1 MKTSLVRAIRSVA
14 LASALLTVGAASA
27 FAQAAAPAPANSPVT
42 AVSILHLN
50 IANLDKSLAFYRDLL
65 GMEVTAAPAAPA
77 ANPGLVSEPGAKM
90 RRAILKVPG
99 GTFSMELVE
108 WSGTPVKPVQA
119 RIQDPG
125 AVMIAM
131 GVRDLDAKL
140 AAVRKMP
147 GLKVLSHNQEP
158 FVNTGRDGAKNRA
171 VMIRD
176 EDGIV
181 VEFTDTTNVSPN
193 AWPGAITNVGIFFT
207 ANDLEQT
214 VRFYNS
220 AFGLAIPTPMPA
232 GPTTERVKALFDNQG
247 LATMRTA
254 RVAFPGTDFAV
265 TFQEFAVAGRK
276 PARHRV
282 QDPGGPIVLVTV
294 KAMAP
299 VLDAIKA
306 NGGILG
312 DGETSV
318 AVPADARG
326 AWTRDPNGVLLR
338 IGLPPQPRAG
348 GPAPTTNQ

>member
-1 MKTSLVRAIRSVA
+1 MQQSFVRAIRTLAV
-14 LASALLTVGAASA
+14 ASALIATGAATA
-27 FAQAAAPAPANSPVT
+27 FAQAAPANAPVT
-42 AVSILHLN
+42 AVGILHLN
-50 IANLDKSLAFYRDLL
+50 IANLDRSLAFYRDLL

-77 ANPGLVSEPGAKM
+77 ANPGLVADAGAKM

-99 GTFSMELVE
+99 GSFSMELVE
-108 WSGTPVKPVQA
+108 WSGTELKPVQA

-125 AVMIAM
+125 AVMLAM

-147 GLKVLSHNQEP
+147 GLRVLSHNQEP

-181 VEFTDTTNVSPN
+181 VEFTDTTNISPN
-193 AWPGAITNVGIFFT
+193 AWPGAITSVGIFFT

-214 VRFYNS
+214 VRFYNA
-220 AFGLAIPTPMPA
+220 AFGLAIPAPMPA
-232 GPTTERVKALFDNQG
+232 APTTERVKALFDNQG
-247 LATMRTA
+247 LSTMRTA
-254 RVAFPGTDFAV
+254 RVAFPGTDFTV

-294 KAMAP
+294 KAMVP
-299 VLDAIKA
+299 VLDAIRA

-312 DGETSV
+312 AGEASV
-318 AVPADARG
+318 TVPADAR
-326 AWTRDPNGVLLR
+326 ATWTRDPNGVLLR
-338 IGLPPQPRAG
+338 VSLPPQPRAG
-348 GPAPTTNQ
+348 GPAPATNQ